1 MNEADLLTVLLH
13 ELSNP
18 LYTAVLDLD
27 RLRASLRRI
36 VRVQRVFGIVQAELA
51 GHRDQLPPFYR
62 RTVAKA
68 VAALKPGAVS
78 IVPQLSRGIA
88 VMVATGAL
96 DAVLQNL
103 IGNAHRHAPGSPV
116 TVRAYQLAQGEQPWP
131 VDSSVNLRGPAV
143 VLEVADSGPGVPEH
157 LRPTLFNFGAT
168 SRPNL
173 GGSGVGL
180 WLSRLIVRAHGGE
193 LWLADSPSGAVFVSV
208 WPMAPPKQ
216 RRSSREPHSAINNVW
231 PEDPKEFGKAV
242 RRARE
247 AACLTREAFVAQA
260 HISPFT
266 LRNVEIGRHRCTLPT
281 RRKIIAQFERFGIS
295 PPPPQ
300 P

>member
-1 MNEADLLTVLLH
+1 MNEAELLTVLLH

-27 RLRASLRRI
+27 RLRASLRRL
-36 VRVQRVFGIVQAELA
+36 VRVRRVFGIVQAELV
-51 GHRDQLPPFYR
+51 GDRDQLPPCYR
-62 RTVAKA
+62 RRVGKA
-68 VAALKPGAVS
+68 VSALKVPTVS

-96 DAVLQNL
+96 DAVLHNL
-103 IGNAHRHAPGSPV
+103 VDNAHRHAPGAPV
-116 TVRAYQLAQGEQPWP
+116 TVRAYQLAQGEKPWP
-131 VDSSVNLRGPAV
+131 DGSPVTLRGRAV
-143 VLEVADSGPGVPEH
+143 VLEVADSGPGVPAH
-157 LRPTLFNFGAT
+157 LRSTLFNFGAT

-193 LWLADSPSGAVFVSV
+193 LWLADSPEGTVFMSV
-208 WPMAPPKQ
+208 WPMAPPKE
-216 RRSSREPHSAINNVW
+216 RRSSQGQAARNNVW
-231 PEDPKEFGKAV
+231 PEDSQEFGKAV

-247 AACLTREAFVAQA
+247 AAHLTREAFIAQA
-260 HISPFT
+260 HISHFT
-266 LRNVEIGRHRCTLPT
+266 LRNLETGRHRCTLAT
-281 RRKIIAQFERFGIS
+281 RRKVIAQFERFGIS